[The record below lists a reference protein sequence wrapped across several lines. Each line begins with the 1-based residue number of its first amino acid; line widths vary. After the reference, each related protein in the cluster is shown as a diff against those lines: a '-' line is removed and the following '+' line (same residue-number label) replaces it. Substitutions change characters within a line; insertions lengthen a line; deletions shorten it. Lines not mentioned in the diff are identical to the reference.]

1 MGMGKGQGVLAR
13 GARLL
18 LPWPALIFGTV
29 LLTLAQAWTMSAA
42 AQDVWQMLQADV
54 FLLLRAV
61 VLGSL
66 MTLPLLVLN
75 ERWGFWIQGVLGS
88 AYLLIVASLNVYF
101 SVAGVPLGSDL
112 LAYSWLELRTTVSGA
127 QLDLPATTALA
138 CMVGL
143 ICLWGS
149 LWWMARKARPNLS
162 TTGTAVVLGICLL
175 VSLSSPAHVAGA
187 SPLATNKLQFFVAD
201 VWTQQKPIRDMAS
214 GAFPFEHPETTPDT
228 LGPLLDLNDKTPPDL
243 VVLVVEGLGR
253 SFSGPGARL
262 GSFTPFLDEL
272 AGKSLY
278 WENFLATQGRTFAVL
293 PSVLGSL
300 PFGPYGEKQIANDN
314 LLSLLK
320 GHGYN
325 LRYFS
330 GSNLEFDHQGA
341 FLANSGV
348 QSFWSERDFT
358 LPQRKLS
365 EWGYPDGDLMQ
376 AVADHARPAAPSVT
390 VVQTMSMH
398 SPFVVPQ
405 AQVYRDKVLARLDAL
420 GIKGGQ
426 QAPYRQ
432 QIDVYASIL
441 YTDEAIKTWVNQVAR
456 RPEWKNT
463 IVVITG
469 DHRLPELP
477 MASRIER
484 YHVPLLIHSP
494 MLRKPSRIKAVS
506 SHFDIAPSFLAML
519 SHRYGYPMPSRAHWM
534 GSGLD
539 VQAGWRNVHALPLK
553 QTKTE
558 LSDYIAGEYYLAQNK
573 LFSLQDGLVM
583 TPEDDPDATQA
594 MQTEFAGL
602 KSLLTALPTTTKLVS
617 DAGRSHTVVYAEA
630 GKTLQPAHRVRQIQ
644 GVVVSGAQGQF
655 SADGVLSVQGVFSVQ
670 GSQESPVF
678 VPLLVLT
685 DAGGQELAEVSGQ
698 ALRLHAGQSESLSL
712 SLKRPDLPPGTYY
725 LSLIVSHP
733 ETGRPIGKG
742 QYHVE
747 IQR

>member
-1 MGMGKGQGVLAR
+1 
-13 GARLL
+13 
-18 LPWPALIFGTV
+18 
-29 LLTLAQAWTMSAA
+29 
-42 AQDVWQMLQADV
+42 
-54 FLLLRAV
+54 
-61 VLGSL
+61 
-66 MTLPLLVLN
+66 
-75 ERWGFWIQGVLGS
+75 
-88 AYLLIVASLNVYF
+88 
-101 SVAGVPLGSDL
+101 
-112 LAYSWLELRTTVSGA
+112 
-127 QLDLPATTALA
+127 
-138 CMVGL
+138 
-143 ICLWGS
+143 
-149 LWWMARKARPNLS
+149 
-162 TTGTAVVLGICLL
+162 
-175 VSLSSPAHVAGA
+175 
-187 SPLATNKLQFFVAD
+187 
-201 VWTQQKPIRDMAS
+201 
-214 GAFPFEHPETTPDT
+214 
-228 LGPLLDLNDKTPPDL
+228 
-243 VVLVVEGLGR
+243 
-253 SFSGPGARL
+253 
-262 GSFTPFLDEL
+262 
-272 AGKSLY
+272 
-278 WENFLATQGRTFAVL
+278 
-293 PSVLGSL
+293 
-300 PFGPYGEKQIANDN
+300 
-314 LLSLLK
+314 
-320 GHGYN
+320 
-325 LRYFS
+325 
-330 GSNLEFDHQGA
+330 
-341 FLANSGV
+341 
-348 QSFWSERDFT
+348 
-358 LPQRKLS
+358 
-365 EWGYPDGDLMQ
+365 
-376 AVADHARPAAPSVT
+376 
-390 VVQTMSMH
+390 
-398 SPFVVPQ
+398 
-405 AQVYRDKVLARLDAL
+405 
-420 GIKGGQ
+420 
-426 QAPYRQ
+426 
-432 QIDVYASIL
+432 
-441 YTDEAIKTWVNQVAR
+441 VNQVAR

-617 DAGRSHTVVYAEA
+617 DAGRSHTLVYAEA

-685 DAGGQELAEVSGQ
+685 DKSGQDLAEVSGQ

-712 SLKRPDLPPGTYY
+712 NLKRPDLPPGTYY

>member
-1 MGMGKGQGVLAR
+1 MGMGKGQGVLAQ

-18 LPWPALIFGTV
+18 RPWPALIFGTV
-29 LLTLAQAWTMSAA
+29 LLTLAQAWTVTATT
-42 AQDVWQMLQADV
+42 QDVWQMLQADV
-54 FLLLRAV
+54 LFLIRAV
-61 VLGSL
+61 VLGSM
-66 MTLPLLVLN
+66 MTLPLLVLG
-75 ERWGFWIQGVLGS
+75 ERWGFWIQGVVGS

-101 SVAGVPLGSDL
+101 SVAGVPLGRDL
-112 LAYSWLELRTTVSGA
+112 LAYSWLELSTTVSGA
-127 QLDLPATTALA
+127 QLTWPVATVLA
-138 CMVGL
+138 CVLGL
-143 ICLWGS
+143 IAVWGS
-149 LWWMARKARPNLS
+149 LGWMVRKTRPMLS
-162 TTGTAVVLGICLL
+162 ATGVAVFGGVCLVGSL
-175 VSLSSPAHVAGA
+175 ALPVSVAGA

-201 VWTQQKPIRDMAS
+201 VWAQQNPSGIMAS
-214 GAFPFEHPETTPDT
+214 GEFPFEHPDATPDT
-228 LGPLLDLNDKTPPDL
+228 LGPLLDLNDRTPPDL

-253 SFSGPGARL
+253 SFSGTGARL

-330 GSNLEFDHQGA
+330 GSNLTFDHQGA
-341 FLANSGV
+341 FLADSGV

-358 LPQRKLS
+358 LPERKLS

-376 AVADHARPAAPSVT
+376 AVTDHARPAAPSVT

-405 AQVYRDKVLARLDAL
+405 AQAYRDKVLARLDAL
-420 GIKGGQ
+420 GIKAGQ

-484 YHVPLLIHSP
+484 YHVPLLIYSP
-494 MLRKPSRIKAVS
+494 MLRTPSRIKAVS
-506 SHFDIAPSFLAML
+506 SHFDIAPSLLAML
-519 SHRYGYPMPSRAHWM
+519 SHRYGYSMPGRTHWM

-558 LSDYIAGEYYLAQNK
+558 LSDYISGEYYLAQNQ

-583 TPEDDPDATQA
+583 AAENDPDVTQA
-594 MQTEFAGL
+594 LQTEFSGL
-602 KSLLTALPTTTKLVS
+602 KSLLTAVPTMTQLVS
-617 DAGRSHTVVYAEA
+617 DAGRSHTVAYAEI
-630 GKTLQPAHRVRQIQ
+630 GKTLQPAHRVRQVQ
-644 GVVVSGAQGQF
+644 GVVVSGAQGRF
-655 SADGVLSVQGVFSVQ
+655 SVDGVLNAQGVFSVQ
-670 GSQESPVF
+670 GSQESPLF

-685 DAGGQELAEVSGQ
+685 DKSGQELAEVSGQ
-698 ALRLHAGQSESLSL
+698 ALRLRAGQSESLSL
-712 SLKRPDLPPGTYY
+712 SLQRPDLPPGTYY